1 MIQIRVGN
9 NYVNDMKTIRRE
21 GVELTKRVF
30 KVIIL

>member
-9 NYVNDMKTIRRE
+9 YWVNDMKTIRRE
-21 GVELTKRVF
+21 GVELTKKVY